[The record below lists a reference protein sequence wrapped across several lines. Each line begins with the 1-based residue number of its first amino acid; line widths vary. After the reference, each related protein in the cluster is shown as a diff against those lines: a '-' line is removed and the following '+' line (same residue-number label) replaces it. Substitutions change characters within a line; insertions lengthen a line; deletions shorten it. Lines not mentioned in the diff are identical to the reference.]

1 MDEIDKG
8 RLLSALPSW
17 QKIAVLMVSLGDSLA
32 AELMR
37 QLNDSEA
44 IELTRA
50 LVEVKGV
57 PKNTQDLVLVEFEEA
72 LKGEDPP
79 SGGICYAHQVLVKA
93 LGLERAEAMIERAV
107 GGETPGFTRLREV
120 NPAIAATHIATEHPQ
135 TIALILSQLEAEQG
149 ASILVHFSAALQSE
163 VAHRIATL
171 GPVDPAILEEVENSL
186 DQALQGAS
194 DGGLTIE
201 GPEALA
207 AILNAGGSILEKG
220 VLEQI
225 DDQNPE
231 IAESVRL
238 RMLVFTD
245 LARLPAVDMQVLL
258 EHVGEDDVRLA
269 LRDTDKQV
277 RDGFFRA
284 MTQRRRARLAEDIE
298 AMMPTRVKEVRAAQD
313 RIARLARELEERKL
327 LRVPRSGEDETY
339 V

>member
-44 IELTRA
+44 TELTRA

-57 PKNTQDLVLVEFEEA
+57 PKDIQDLVLKVEFEEA

-135 TIALILSQLEAEQG
+135 TIALILSPVQKRNKGLLFWCTSLRR
-149 ASILVHFSAALQSE
+149 SI
-163 VAHRIATL
+163 
-171 GPVDPAILEEVENSL
+171 
-186 DQALQGAS
+186 
-194 DGGLTIE
+194 
-201 GPEALA
+201 
-207 AILNAGGSILEKG
+207 
-220 VLEQI
+220 
-225 DDQNPE
+225 
-231 IAESVRL
+231 
-238 RMLVFTD
+238 
-245 LARLPAVDMQVLL
+245 
-258 EHVGEDDVRLA
+258 
-269 LRDTDKQV
+269 
-277 RDGFFRA
+277 
-284 MTQRRRARLAEDIE
+284 
-298 AMMPTRVKEVRAAQD
+298 
-313 RIARLARELEERKL
+313 
-327 LRVPRSGEDETY
+327 
-339 V
+339 